1 VSRLARLSPGYWLAL
16 PAAIWMTIG
25 FVVPVVFLIVTG
37 LFGNGMFGGKAASL
51 ATFVDVLGDP
61 YYLGVIGNTLAYATA
76 VTLIC
81 LAIAYPFA
89 LALIR
94 LPGWAQA
101 VAMIATLL
109 PLTASAIVKTFGITI
124 LLRTTGVVNK
134 SLQFLGV
141 IDTPIRMLFTVPGLY
156 FGTANMMLPFMILPI
171 YAALRRID
179 PALGDAAATLRSGPL
194 DRFLRVTLPLS
205 LPGVFAGFAMVF
217 SLVASAYV
225 MPTLLIGE
233 RHKVLS
239 KAIAHSFLVTN
250 ETGKGTVLALL
261 LLILCSGMVLLAA
274 RVSRTRSAA

>member
-1 VSRLARLSPGYWLAL
+1 MAARVSPGIWLAL

-25 FVVPVVFLIVTG
+25 FVAPVVFLIVSGLFGTG
-37 LFGNGMFGGKAASL
+37 LFGGEAASI

-61 YYLGVIGNTLAYATA
+61 YYLGVIGNTLLYSTS

-101 VAMIATLL
+101 VGMIVTLL

-124 LLRTTGVVNK
+124 LFRTTGVVNK
-134 SLQFLGV
+134 TLQFLGI
-141 IDTPIRMLFTVPGLY
+141 IDAPIRMLFTVPGLY
-156 FGTANMMLPFMILPI
+156 LGTANMMLPFMILPI
-171 YAALRRID
+171 YATLRRID
-179 PALGDAAATLRSGPL
+179 PALGDAAATLRSGPF
-194 DRFLRVTLPLS
+194 DRFRRVTLPLS

-217 SLVASAYV
+217 ALVASAYV

-239 KAIAHSFLVTN
+239 KAIAHAFLVTN
-250 ETGKGTVLALL
+250 DLAKGTVLALVL
-261 LLILCSGMVLLAA
+261 LALCSGMVLFAA
-274 RVSRTRSAA
+274 RVSRTGSAR

>member
-1 VSRLARLSPGYWLAL
+1 MAARAAPGIWLAL
-16 PAAIWMTIG
+16 PAAVWAAVG
-25 FVVPVVFLIVTG
+25 FAAPVAFLIVSGLFGTG
-37 LFGNGMFGGKAASL
+37 LFGGQAASI

-61 YYLGVIGNTLAYATA
+61 YYLGVIANTLLYAGT

-89 LALIR
+89 LALVR

-101 VAMIATLL
+101 AGMIITLL

-124 LLRTTGVVNK
+124 LFRTTGVVNK
-134 SLQFLGV
+134 SLQYLGV
-141 IDTPIRMLFTVPGLY
+141 IDAPVRMLFTVPGLY
-156 FGTANMMLPFMILPI
+156 LGTANMMLPFMILPI

-179 PALGDAAATLRSGPL
+179 PALADAAATLRSSPF
-194 DRFLRVTLPLS
+194 DRFLRITLPLS

-217 SLVASAYV
+217 ALVASAYV

-239 KAIAHSFLVTN
+239 KTIAHAFLVAN
-250 ETGKGTVLALL
+250 DPAKGTVLALL
-261 LLILCSGMVLLAA
+261 LLGLCAGMVFLAA
-274 RVSRTRSAA
+274 RVGRAGGMR